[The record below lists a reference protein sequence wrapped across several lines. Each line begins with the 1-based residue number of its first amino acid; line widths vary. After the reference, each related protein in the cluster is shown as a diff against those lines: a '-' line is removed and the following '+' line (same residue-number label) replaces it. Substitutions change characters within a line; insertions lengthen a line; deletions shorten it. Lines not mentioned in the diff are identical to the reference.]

1 MAWRWHPDCFDLR
14 YDEDGVLDPIEFY
27 LLMNFDGLPDSY
39 IMLSLFVYDV
49 KTLSDDLF
57 EKEDVLGRLEEKK
70 PDSFGL

>member
-1 MAWRWHPDCFDLR
+1 
-14 YDEDGVLDPIEFY
+14 
-27 LLMNFDGLPDSY
+27 MNFDGLPDSY

-49 KTLSDDLF
+49 KTLNDDLF